1 MIQNYIISEPPNS
14 SVDLLSPPELV
25 DPLHIITPPPTNIDT
40 NPKRKQLKTSPTSKQ
55 INNVL
60 LSYTDFYK
68 ENICLNKY
76 KLPELKTLAKF
87 HKLHISGTKPIL
99 IGRILKHFHSNFSAI
114 KIQKTLRMFF
124 VKRSFYLR
132 GGAFN
137 DRMIC
142 VNKTDF
148 FTLEPLDE
156 IPFQEFFS
164 YTDAS
169 NFTYGFNILSL
180 MSLLKR
186 KGRSIFNPYNRT
198 KIPELV
204 IGNAIRLYLY
214 LIILF
219 PENVSEEEKIPA
231 SRNIYLQSVNI
242 TLLLRGYYYGFPTK
256 TSFRSN
262 NRISHPTVNPLTE
275 ITRVEEPFQ
284 YRLHRSANE
293 IVPQNTVITDVQVN
307 ERENRTHTLRILPP
321 SLLTLHNVEENENH
335 LRQIRQRMIEIRS
348 KPIDTRVSELFMEI
362 DQLGNYTNVEWF
374 TSLQISEL
382 RSFFDQ
388 LYDIWRYRG
397 RLSFQFKNRLCPM
410 GDPFVISNI
419 PRSTYRYSIEQI
431 TVFCLNAMESLVF
444 TASDIEDRK
453 LGAMYILIA
462 LTYVSVPAHANL
474 SWLYESMY

>member
-14 SVDLLSPPELV
+14 SVDLLSPP
-25 DPLHIITPPPTNIDT
+25 PTNIDT
-40 NPKRKQLKTSPTSKQ
+40 NPKRKQLKTSPTTKQ

-68 ENICLNKY
+68 QNICLNKY

-99 IGRILKHFHSNFSAI
+99 IDRILKHFHSNFSAI

-124 VKRSFYLR
+124 VKRSFHLR
-132 GGAFN
+132 GEAFKN
-137 DRMIC
+137 RTIC
-142 VNKTDF
+142 VNNTDF

-164 YTDAS
+164 YTDSS

-231 SRNIYLQSVNI
+231 SRNIFLQSVNI

-262 NRISHPTVNPLTE
+262 NRISQPTLNPLSE
-275 ITRVEEPFQ
+275 ITRADESFQ
-284 YRLHRSANE
+284 YRLHSRSANE
-293 IVPQNTVITDVQVN
+293 ILPQNTVITDVQVN
-307 ERENRTHTLRILPP
+307 DRENQTHTQRILPS
-321 SLLTLHNVEENENH
+321 SLMTLHNIEENETH
-335 LRQIRQRMIEIRS
+335 IRQIRQRMIEIRS
-348 KPIDTRVSELFMEI
+348 KPIDTRISELFMEI

-374 TSLQISEL
+374 TSLQTSEL

-397 RLSFQFKNRLCPM
+397 RLSFQFKTRLCPM

-419 PRSTYRYSIEQI
+419 PRTTYRYSIEQI